1 MKKQRMI
8 FIGECIVIVALLLVI
23 GLMFRKEDVTRI
35 PGRERAVIVEDALK
49 QEGVN
54 ENSAFDADVM
64 QAAESSTEIIE
75 EMETEQ
81 LVETVAE
88 DVQKNEMEE
97 IEAGQSE
104 IKTVDQYDITKI
116 VVFGDSI
123 WNAGRGENGI
133 SEQIMEELNVEV
145 YNCAIGGT
153 SAAIEDDDITLE
165 NWDSKSLN
173 GMMYI
178 ANGLID
184 ADELIGEDAACEVIK
199 SVDFEEIDYVIV
211 SYGLNDYF
219 SDIKVYPDEYYDLN
233 SYVGA
238 LRHGIRKL
246 QKNYPNI
253 KVILTS
259 PTYCEW
265 FKGERQYELGMYT
278 ESARSVA
285 EELDLY
291 FLDMYHAL
299 GDTPDEKTQYLS
311 DGVHLTDEGL
321 TLYAN
326 WVIENLKGMGIET
339 K

>member
-1 MKKQRMI
+1 MKKFNFV
-8 FIGECIVIVALLLVI
+8 FIGECVIVVALLFLIGFLMKDDKNVI
-23 GLMFRKEDVTRI
+23 QRGENNI
-35 PGRERAVIVEDALK
+35 AVVEIS
-49 QEGVN
+49 EESVN
-54 ENSAFDADVM
+54 E
-64 QAAESSTEIIE
+64 E
-75 EMETEQ
+75 ENIHDEVNVTTFLEDT
-81 LVETVAE
+81 VENEMVAE
-88 DVQKNEMEE
+88 NIQADSVEGTDSINVN
-97 IEAGQSE
+97 
-104 IKTVDQYDITKI
+104 IKTVDEYDDTKI

-133 SEQIMEELNVEV
+133 SEQVMEVLDVKI

-153 SAAIEDDDITLE
+153 SAALDGGDATLE
-165 NWDSKSLN
+165 NWDSKSFN

-178 ANGLID
+178 ANGLLN
-184 ADELIGEDAACEVIK
+184 ADDLIPDDKACEVIK

-219 SDIKVYPDEYYDLN
+219 SNIPVYPDEYYDMH

-246 QKNYPNI
+246 QKQYPNME
-253 KVILTS
+253 VILTS

-265 FKGERQYELGMYT
+265 FKGERQYELGAYT

-285 EELDLY
+285 EELDVH

-326 WVIENLKGMGIET
+326 WVIQNLRELGIKE